1 MGKEDLDM
9 IPESE
14 SDTIEFKSSIF
25 HSANPKDQS
34 SNHQVIISAMVGLAN
49 KRGGKV
55 FVGLN
60 NHGEIVGIENELQAS
75 KFNTV
80 GDFLNDLKN
89 RIFQL
94 TNSHRFMSSVS
105 LELFK
110 TDQGKVFLQISVPK
124 SPEIILLRG
133 SILLVRDSAGTRQL
147 KNHDLINFIKQY

>member
-1 MGKEDLDM
+1 MGLQIVASSKSNDDLVRNLTVFMGKEDLDM

-60 NHGEIVGIENELQAS
+60 NHGEIVGIENELAGIEIQ
-75 KFNTV
+75 
-80 GDFLNDLKN
+80 
-89 RIFQL
+89 
-94 TNSHRFMSSVS
+94 HRRR
-105 LELFK
+105 L
-110 TDQGKVFLQISVPK
+110 P
-124 SPEIILLRG
+124 
-133 SILLVRDSAGTRQL
+133 
-147 KNHDLINFIKQY
+147 